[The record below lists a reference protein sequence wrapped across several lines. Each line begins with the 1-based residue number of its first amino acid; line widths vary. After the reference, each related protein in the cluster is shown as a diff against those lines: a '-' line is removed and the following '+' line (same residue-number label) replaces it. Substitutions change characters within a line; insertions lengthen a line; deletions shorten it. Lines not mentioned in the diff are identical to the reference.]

1 MIGYQCVRAPFWQ
14 WTILSKMAQC
24 FNNPPPTYERSLPL
38 PSRAPWGPFWILL
51 FSPLL
56 NPFALS
62 WHPFIC
68 IAWCL
73 VLPLCLVPLRML
85 YLVCGSL
92 SSLLSHQPWMLL
104 LFPSWLHVWKAGSP
118 LTPGLVLVPR
128 FQDSI
133 CLLLSPSVLDDSGRQ
148 TGQFGKMNTSALSS
162 SLVLIPGFSSPSSN
176 FPRDVLR
183 ISEISELS
191 SFDFTVDEALVTQ
204 PELGDPVLQGEI
216 YRDYLLSSLLPPFS

>member
-14 WTILSKMAQC
+14 WTILSQRAQC

-38 PSRAPWGPFWILL
+38 PSRAAWGPFWILL
-51 FSPLL
+51 FSTLL

-68 IAWCL
+68 IALCL

-104 LFPSWLHVWKAGSP
+104 LFPSWLHVWKAGSL
-118 LTPGLVLVPR
+118 LTPGLALVPR
-128 FQDSI
+128 SQDSI

-148 TGQFGKMNTSALSS
+148 TGQFGKMNTPALST
-162 SLVLIPGFSSPSSN
+162 SLVVISGFSSPSQGCAEKFQNLRAEFLRFHCWWRVSN
-176 FPRDVLR
+176 STR
-183 ISEISELS
+183 IGGPSSARLNIQRLS
-191 SFDFTVDEALVTQ
+191 SVFFAPTLF
-204 PELGDPVLQGEI
+204 
-216 YRDYLLSSLLPPFS
+216 LS